1 MSTVD
6 LRYGGSTPMTI
17 NLAHADVCCRAGQCL
32 CRNGRWASIHFMPGL
47 WQRGL
52 SDAVL
57 HAPEI
62 VAMITAGA
70 LRVRQAP
77 VHASSADAE
86 TTPETQAPL
95 RRRTRNK
102 DKE

>member
-1 MSTVD
+1 MPTVD
-6 LRYGGSTPMTI
+6 LRYSGSTPKTI

-32 CRNGRWASIHFMPGL
+32 CHNGRWASIHFTPGL

-57 HAPEI
+57 RAPEI
-62 VAMITAGA
+62 AAMIAAGEV
-70 LRVRQAP
+70 RVRQAP
-77 VHASSADAE
+77 VKTSSADAE
-86 TTPETQAPL
+86 TTPETQAP
-95 RRRTRNK
+95 RRRRASK

>member
-1 MSTVD
+1 MPTVD
-6 LRYGGSTPMTI
+6 LRYGGSTPKTI

-32 CRNGRWASIHFMPGL
+32 CRNGRWASIHLVPGL

-57 HAPEI
+57 HSEEVA
-62 VAMITAGA
+62 AMIASGA
-70 LRVRQAP
+70 VRVRQAP
-77 VHASSADAE
+77 VQASSEDAE
-86 TTPETQAPL
+86 TTPETQAP
-95 RRRTRNK
+95 RRRRASK